1 MFLAVHGAPLQD
13 AIAHADEAIAYCRE
27 HELALFEHWTCF
39 IRGALQAR
47 QGDAAEGIETMQAAI
62 AAAAAKKSRQF
73 RPLQLACVGAAHEAL
88 GHSEEA
94 LTLLDEALALAEAGG
109 EKQSLSVIHRLRGEA
124 LFSVGR
130 HKEARHSIDQAVE
143 IARRQGAKIEELR
156 AAMAAVRH
164 VAECEVAGARAAL
177 LRVYS
182 RFEEGHGMPDLRAAS
197 ELLGANQDV
206 SVL

>member
-1 MFLAVHGAPLQD
+1 
-13 AIAHADEAIAYCRE
+13 
-27 HELALFEHWTCF
+27 
-39 IRGALQAR
+39 
-47 QGDAAEGIETMQAAI
+47 
-62 AAAAAKKSRQF
+62 
-73 RPLQLACVGAAHEAL
+73 VGAAHEAL

-109 EKQSLSVIHRLRGEA
+109 EKQSLSAIHRLRGEA
-124 LFSVGR
+124 LFGIGR
-130 HKEARHSIDQAVE
+130 HEEARHAIDQAAE
-143 IARRQGAKIEELR
+143 IARRQGAKMEELR
-156 AAMAAVRH
+156 AATAAVRH
-164 VAECEVAGARAAL
+164 VAECELADARAAL